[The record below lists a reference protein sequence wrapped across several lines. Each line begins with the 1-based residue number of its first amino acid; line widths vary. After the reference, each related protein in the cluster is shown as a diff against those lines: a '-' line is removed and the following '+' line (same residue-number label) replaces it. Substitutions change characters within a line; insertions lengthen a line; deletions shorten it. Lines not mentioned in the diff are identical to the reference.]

1 MNDISKKI
9 AVLGG
14 TGNLG
19 LALAW
24 RWARAGHEVIVGSR
38 TEDKAQKAAAEINHR
53 TCNGSA
59 HGLDNV
65 AAVKSADIIVLTVP
79 YAAHDATI
87 ETIKSHLTGQILID
101 TTVPLKPPKV
111 DVVQLPETG
120 CVAVQTQAMVG
131 DKATVVA
138 AFHNVAANLLNKDVD
153 IDCDVLVT
161 SDDPEA
167 RKEVI
172 QLSEDAGCH
181 ALSAGMLANAI
192 AAEVFTSILIHINKT
207 YKTGHGGIRITG
219 LK

>member
-1 MNDISKKI
+1 MNENIKKI

-24 RWARAGHEVIVGSR
+24 RWARAGHEVIIGSR
-38 TEDKAQKAAAEINHR
+38 TEDKAQKAAAELNQR

-65 AAVKSADIIVLTVP
+65 AAVKAAEIVVVTVP

-87 ETIKSHLTGQILID
+87 ETIKSHLSGQILVD

-111 DVVQLPETG
+111 DVVQLPESG

-131 DKATVVA
+131 DGAVVVA
-138 AFHNVAANLLNKDVD
+138 AFHNVAANLLNKDVE
-153 IDCDVLVT
+153 INCDVLVT

-167 RKEVI
+167 RKEVM

-181 ALSAGMLANAI
+181 ALSAGVLANTI

-207 YKTGHGGIRITG
+207 YKTGHAGIKITG
-219 LK
+219 L

>member
-1 MNDISKKI
+1 MNENRKKI

-19 LALAW
+19 FALAW
-24 RWARAGHEVIVGSR
+24 RWARAGHEVIIGSR
-38 TEDKAQKAAAEINHR
+38 SEDKAQQAASEINAR
-53 TCNGSA
+53 IGNDSV
-59 HGLDNV
+59 HGKDNV
-65 AAVKSADIIVLTVP
+65 AAVKAAEIIVMTVP
-79 YAAHDATI
+79 YAAHDSTI
-87 ETIKSHLTGQILID
+87 ETIKSHLSGQIMVD

-120 CVAVQTQAMVG
+120 CVAVQTQIKVEDRAR
-131 DKATVVA
+131 VVA

-153 IDCDVLVT
+153 INCDVLVT

-167 RKEVI
+167 KKEVM

-181 ALSAGMLANAI
+181 ALSAGVLANSI

-207 YKTGHGGIRITG
+207 YKTGHAGIRITG
-219 LK
+219 L